1 MSKLLTDTMIDG
13 GLDKVATST
22 RFTICA
28 GQPTNFADIATR
40 SLATKTITSG
50 AFTKANGDVGGR
62 KLTTAAQV
70 DIAITDSGTA
80 DHVVIDD
87 GTDYVVTTCASQ
99 ALTSGGTVS
108 TNAFDLEISDP
119 A

>member
-1 MSKLLTDTMIDG
+1 MTDAMIDPT
-13 GLDKVATST
+13 LDKVATCT

-50 AFTKANGDVGGR
+50 AFTKANGDVSGR
-62 KLTTAAQV
+62 KLTTASQV

-87 GTDYVVTTCASQ
+87 GTDYVVTTCAAQ
-99 ALTSGGTVS
+99 PLTAAGTVS
-108 TNAFDLEISDP
+108 TNGYDLELSDP